1 MAAAPK
7 RTAEEWEI
15 VTAAAKK
22 RHDEEWK
29 FHRDTR
35 ALIPTAVGD
44 HKDFLSKEGRV
55 IVAVERHD
63 HDAERWTSQGP
74 EHRYLWVKART
85 VSAVGP
91 TITPSLN
98 EPV

>member
-7 RTAEEWEI
+7 RTAEEWKI
-15 VTAAAKK
+15 VSAAAKK
-22 RHDEEWK
+22 RSDEEWQW
-29 FHRDTR
+29 HRNTK

-44 HKDFLSKEGRV
+44 HEDFLSKEGRV

-85 VSAVGP
+85 VSSAAR
-91 TITPSLN
+91 TNTPSLN
-98 EPV
+98 EPD